1 MARSEQAAPPLPSG
15 PWTSGLGV
23 LIDMAPQPTDGTLG
37 LSYVDSLRDVV
48 AVPMEGSTAE
58 LQITQHHQDV
68 RIESTVWPAAIAM
81 ASNMPAIVAGAFAC
95 SSMGQCCVLELGA
108 GTGVGACA
116 AAAHGALLAIA
127 TDLPSC
133 MAACEMNARAF
144 AQDRGWQ
151 DISATLPTTVCGWM
165 ATPGENHDDDHH
177 HQPQLLLTM
186 PLDWSNLPAW
196 DELVSASKSRLPEF
210 AEGLLRTLRPS
221 HATLAP
227 PAPQPTCTPPS
238 WLVLA
243 AECVYSDTPSLD
255 FTRMCSDLVQARGMR
270 MLLAYRRRLPAA
282 EVPIWQAI
290 AALGCVCQHAPAQ
303 KYYGAADEGCWLV
316 ALSAE

>member
-1 MARSEQAAPPLPSG
+1 
-15 PWTSGLGV
+15 
-23 LIDMAPQPTDGTLG
+23 MAPQPTDGTLG

-48 AVPMEGSTAE
+48 PVPIQGQSAE
-58 LQITQHHQDV
+58 LQITQHCQAV

-81 ASNMPAIVAGAFAC
+81 ASSMPAIVADAFAC
-95 SSMGQCCVLELGA
+95 GGMGQCCVLELGA

-133 MAACEMNARAF
+133 MAACEMNTRAF
-144 AQDRGWQ
+144 AQHRGWQ
-151 DISATLPTTVCGWM
+151 DISESLPATVCGWM
-165 ATPGENHDDDHH
+165 ASPGDDDDDDDQ
-177 HQPQLLLTM
+177 QPQLLLTM

-196 DELVSASKSRLPEF
+196 DDLVSALKPRLPES
-210 AEGLLRTLRPS
+210 AVGLLHSLCPD
-221 HATLAP
+221 HAPNAP
-227 PAPQPTCTPPS
+227 AQQPACTPPR

-243 AECVYSDTPSLD
+243 AECVYSDTPALA
-255 FTRMCSDLVQARGMR
+255 FTRVCSDLVQDRGMR
-270 MLLAYRRRLPAA
+270 GLLACRRRLPAA

-303 KYYGAADEGCWLV
+303 RYYEAADEGCWLV

>member
-1 MARSEQAAPPLPSG
+1 MAHSAQAGTLPPGS
-15 PWTSGLGV
+15 PWAEGLGV
-23 LIDMAPQPTDGTLG
+23 LVDRAPQPTDGTLG

-48 AVPMEGSTAE
+48 AVPIQGQASA
-58 LQITQHHQDV
+58 LQITQQHQDV

-81 ASNMPAIVAGAFAC
+81 ASDMPAIVVDAFAG
-95 SSMGQCCVLELGA
+95 SGLGQSCVLELGA

-116 AAAHGALLAIA
+116 AAAHGAPLSIA
-127 TDLPSC
+127 TDLLSC

-144 AQDRGWQ
+144 AQRRGWQ
-151 DISATLPTTVCGWM
+151 DISAALPDTVCGWM
-165 ATPGENHDDDHH
+165 SGQAGE
-177 HQPQLLLTM
+177 QPQLLLTM

-196 DELVSASKSRLPEF
+196 DQLVCASASRLPEL
-210 AEGLLRTLRPS
+210 AAGCLAALRPELHLA
-221 HATLAP
+221 HA
-227 PAPQPTCTPPS
+227 PAQPRTPPR

-243 AECVYSDTPSLD
+243 AECVYSGTPGPA
-255 FTRMCSDLVQARGMR
+255 FARTCSELVQRRGMR

-290 AALGCVCQHAPAQ
+290 AALGCGCQHTPAQ
-303 KYYGAADEGCWLV
+303 RYYSAADEGCWLV